1 MVMHILT
8 ADGLTFMNNATP
20 FSVAN
25 DHPKFTKLVELIR
38 KGVLGE
44 DGVTYVPATG
54 DDLQNTYEEE
64 RRAIQAAIHA
74 ADGQLSDSLTIQDG
88 ILRYK
93 GTALDTYVAKKLIEM
108 AREGFVTNNPLVPFI
123 EKLMQNPS
131 RRAVQDLYQFLE
143 FGKNSLTEDGCFI
156 AYKAVRQNWT
166 DIHSGTFDNSIGQV
180 VEVAR
185 NEVDEDPDRTCSH
198 GLHVCSFTYLPH
210 FAHADGHIIMV
221 KVNPADVVAIPR
233 DYHNTKMRVCRY
245 EVIEEYKGY
254 YEGKGDILHKS
265 AVYGGGQFGVKF
277 RRNELEEFQILE
289 TFDSLVEAAEKY
301 DEVRDEYYE
310 VRVYNTTTDV
320 VIDEHLDESKRVD
333 PNGAYAGSSL
343 VLSGDDEDDRWTVNA
358 YSSEAAYHSD
368 EPDRHEKVDEDDA
381 RDTAINLMEDYP
393 IVEILDE
400 DDEVVKTYGYT
411 G

>member
-1 MVMHILT
+1 MVSGSYTKSTAMPCPFQGIWKATNKKESFHMVMHILT

-185 NEVDEDPDRTCSH
+185 NEVDEDVSAALRACRRPHHH
-198 GLHVCSFTYLPH
+198 GEGQSGGCGRNS
-210 FAHADGHIIMV
+210 
-221 KVNPADVVAIPR
+221 PR
-233 DYHNTKMRVCRY
+233 LSQY
-245 EVIEEYKGY
+245 E
-254 YEGKGDILHKS
+254 
-265 AVYGGGQFGVKF
+265 
-277 RRNELEEFQILE
+277 
-289 TFDSLVEAAEKY
+289 
-301 DEVRDEYYE
+301 
-310 VRVYNTTTDV
+310 
-320 VIDEHLDESKRVD
+320 
-333 PNGAYAGSSL
+333 
-343 VLSGDDEDDRWTVNA
+343 
-358 YSSEAAYHSD
+358 
-368 EPDRHEKVDEDDA
+368 DA
-381 RDTAINLMEDYP
+381 RLPLRSHRGIQGL
-393 IVEILDE
+393 LR
-400 DDEVVKTYGYT
+400 GQ